1 MQLSRAGEF
10 YPGAAEGQD
19 RVLLVS
25 GTVDQLLTALHLV
38 LTKLAAE
45 PAASRAVAAR
55 DAAAADAGALQLR
68 MLVHARLCG
77 TLIGR
82 GGATIRSFNEDSRA
96 AFSISPPPEAGAG
109 PAERVVRISGGLDE
123 LMRAVAL
130 VVTKL
135 SENPDYHLLTD
146 ANLSYGWRGGAPG
159 APAAPGG
166 ASGGGGPGG
175 GGPGGVGGL
184 PGGGGAPAGA
194 PGGGGGGGGGFAA
207 GGLPDGAAG
216 LPPTGGPA
224 VTVTLA
230 IPEDRVGVVIGR
242 AGAVINQIK
251 GLVNVSV
258 RISRKGEHLPGT
270 GDRAC
275 QISGA
280 PEAVELA
287 QRLILQKV
295 HEAPRP

>member
-45 PAASRAVAAR
+45 PAAARAVAAR

-146 ANLSYGWRGGAPG
+146 ANLSYGWRGGGAPG
-159 APAAPGG
+159 APGG
-166 ASGGGGPGG
+166 ANGGGGPGG
-175 GGPGGVGGL
+175 GGPGGGL
-184 PGGGGAPAGA
+184 PGGGGAN
-194 PGGGGGGGGGFAA
+194 GGGGGGGFA
-207 GGLPDGAAG
+207 GLPNGGAGA
-216 LPPTGGPA
+216 LPAGGPA